1 MKRCVVVG
9 TGHRGINSYIN
20 PIAVGHLSDVACIV
34 GVYDKVK
41 ARAELC
47 SKEYGNFPVYDDF
60 EYMLSDAKPDFVIV
74 TTDDSSHHDYI
85 IRALE
90 MGYDVVSEKP
100 MTNSREKALRILDAE
115 KRTGHK
121 VRVTFNMRYMKPFA
135 DFKKVIMGGV
145 IGDVR
150 HVDFMWLLDRD
161 HGADYFR
168 RWHRYIKNTNSLL
181 IHKSTHHFDV
191 VNWIIGNKRPKS
203 VFAHCYLDF
212 YGKNGEF
219 RGECCHKCEYI
230 DKCKFYMDIKSVPFY
245 EKYYYSIEEV
255 SGYYRDGCVFAEDID
270 IFDRMALNVS
280 YEDGATMNYSLVA
293 YSPDE
298 GCKISLMGTKGRAE
312 FELMLSGP
320 YKSDVTKIRIIDL
333 DGKETLIETSQE
345 KGAHGGADNHL
356 RDDIFRGNDGDD
368 VLGRFADSYA
378 GYLSLAIGDM
388 AVMSNRLGREVNIDE
403 I

>member
-9 TGHRGINSYIN
+9 TGHRGINSYIK

-255 SGYYRDGCVFAEDID
+255 SYEDIKND
-270 IFDRMALNVS
+270 KKL
-280 YEDGATMNYSLVA
+280 TPL
-293 YSPDE
+293 
-298 GCKISLMGTKGRAE
+298 
-312 FELMLSGP
+312 
-320 YKSDVTKIRIIDL
+320 
-333 DGKETLIETSQE
+333 QE
-345 KGAHGGADNHL
+345 NIYL
-356 RDDIFRGNDGDD
+356 RGD
-368 VLGRFADSYA
+368 
-378 GYLSLAIGDM
+378 
-388 AVMSNRLGREVNIDE
+388 
-403 I
+403 